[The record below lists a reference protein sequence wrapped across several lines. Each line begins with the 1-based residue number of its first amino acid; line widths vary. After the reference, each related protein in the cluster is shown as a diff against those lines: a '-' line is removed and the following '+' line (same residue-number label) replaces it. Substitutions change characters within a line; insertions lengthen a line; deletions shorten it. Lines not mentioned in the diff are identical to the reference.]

1 MALGAGLNGFRA
13 DFSRHESMI
22 CRAQST
28 EKEQHMSK
36 KESKEVVNWVQKARD
51 FYKSAGKEIAF
62 AEYTNPRGQFNQK
75 QLYVFALDLNGVM
88 LAHGINERFIGKN
101 FLNLK
106 DSDGK
111 AFIKEIVDGAKSKGS
126 GWVDY
131 KWYHPVTKQ
140 DLPKTVY
147 FEKVDDII
155 ICSGVYKEVTD
166 PSELELL

>member
-1 MALGAGLNGFRA
+1 MTSG
-13 DFSRHESMI
+13 
-22 CRAQST
+22 
-28 EKEQHMSK
+28 K
-36 KESKEVVNWVQKARD
+36 SKEVMNWVQKARD

-75 QLYVFALDLNGVM
+75 QLYIFVLDLGGRM
-88 LAHGINERFIGKN
+88 LAHGINEKFVGKDFIG
-101 FLNLK
+101 LK

-111 AFIKEIVDGAKSKGS
+111 LFIKEIVDTANTAGS

-131 KWYHPVTKQ
+131 KWYHPVTKK
-140 DLPKTVY
+140 DLPKTVH
-147 FEKVDDII
+147 FEKVDDVI

>member
-1 MALGAGLNGFRA
+1 M
-13 DFSRHESMI
+13 
-22 CRAQST
+22 ST
-28 EKEQHMSK
+28 GQP
-36 KESKEVVNWVQKARD
+36 KEVINWVQKARD
-51 FYKSAGKEIAF
+51 FYKAAGKEIAF

-88 LAHGINERFIGKN
+88 LAHGINEKFIGKD
-101 FLNLK
+101 FTGLK

-111 AFIKEIVDGAKSKGS
+111 TFIKEIVDGAKAAGS

-131 KWYHPVTKQ
+131 KWYHPVTKK